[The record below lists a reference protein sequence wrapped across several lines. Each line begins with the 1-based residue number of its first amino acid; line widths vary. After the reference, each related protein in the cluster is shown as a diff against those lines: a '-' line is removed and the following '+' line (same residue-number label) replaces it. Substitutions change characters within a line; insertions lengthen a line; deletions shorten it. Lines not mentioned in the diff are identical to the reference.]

1 MKKLLNPVL
10 SDHGFITVPGA
21 VALVIWASSG
31 IPLSIDYFGLLPW
44 FGVPPF
50 SDWLSYDTATSIL
63 STIASAAMTTLS
75 LVYSLVLVVFT
86 LAAGTIAPRLLKR
99 FTNDRVSQMTAGL
112 LGGSFLFSLTILS
125 CTGPKF
131 VPYHSIGAAFV
142 LAAISVLQLIYFVH
156 SVSVSVMI
164 DQEIAEIGAELKT
177 RMARVVRSDKTSD
190 DCEWPDE
197 RQFDVVITAEETGF
211 ISVPD
216 VQELVACAQKHDI
229 LVELCIPPA
238 NFVTQGS
245 DILRIRYQDRDLAE
259 TGEDEKPKRALAKS
273 AENEKDDD
281 IPTDADDE
289 TAESPEEEVSPRQKI
304 ERSIREKI
312 HLDTVGGSEKD
323 IIFAINLLL
332 EIALRALSPGVN
344 DTFTAIACT
353 NRLSEVLREP
363 VAKGLRE
370 NIHLDSNDS
379 PRLRIPGLTLEELLK
394 KSLQPLRLAAADNH
408 LMLMNLAGMIQRLY
422 AAARTDRVRH
432 LLACHAE
439 DVIATYEKTN
449 PLNTDI
455 DDLKNQLSGVRMKP
469 QKDQDDEEN

>member
-1 MKKLLNPVL
+1 MDRTRLKKLLQPIL

-21 VALVIWASSG
+21 VALIIWASSG
-31 IPLSIDYFGLLPW
+31 IPLGIDYFGLLPW

-112 LGGSFLFSLTILS
+112 LGGTFLFSLTILS

-131 VPYHSIGAAFV
+131 VPYHSIGTAFV

-164 DQEIAEIGAELKT
+164 DQEIAEIGSELKS
-177 RMARVVRSDKTSD
+177 RMTRVVRSDKTSD
-190 DCEWPDE
+190 DCEWPSKDE
-197 RQFDVVITAEETGF
+197 FDVLITAEETGF

-216 VQELVACAQKHDI
+216 VPELVACAEKNDI
-229 LVELCIPPA
+229 LVELCMPPA
-238 NFVTQGS
+238 SFVTQGS
-245 DILRIRYQDRDLAE
+245 DILRIRYEDRSLVGTE
-259 TGEDEKPKRALAKS
+259 EEEKPKRALAKS
-273 AENEKDDD
+273 AKTDKDED
-281 IPTDADDE
+281 IPADGEDE
-289 TAESPEEEVSPRQKI
+289 TADTPEKEETPRQKI
-304 ERSIREKI
+304 ERSVREKV

-370 NIHLDSNDS
+370 NIHLDSEDK

-394 KSLQPLRLAAADNH
+394 KSLQPLRLAAADNL

-422 AAARTDRVRH
+422 AAARTNRVRR
-432 LLACHAE
+432 LLASHAE
-439 DVIATYEKTN
+439 DLIATYEKTG
-449 PLNTDI
+449 PLDR
-455 DDLKNQLSGVRMKP
+455 DLQDLKDQLTGVRMKL
-469 QKDQDDEEN
+469 QDD